1 MKNTSKVFKEKINV
15 SDSKKFLNAKETTV
29 KLKLMDKKMT
39 KQKHISKPLFFMS
52 PYGYYEAP
60 YGKIVDIY
68 NEGGCKSVGEYIENN
83 NISSTEYNGA
93 MKALFCDDSDNA
105 NELFEFMITHKK
117 FKHTEVIDEFIWCC
131 HSKFKLDLIWKVKEL
146 GIYKYD
152 IESNQYRLS
161 HYVNKILDHGS
172 INALIK
178 LLEYKPTL
186 FNNVD
191 FSYLFYKFNDSEY
204 GTDKYEFLN
213 YLFENE
219 YTNKEIMDNFTNFVH
234 CLTNNRS
241 LSLNM
246 KEDYFK
252 KVLDLISKNVSKEK
266 FEFLLEHLM
275 TELVYLYSRVQSL
288 YKFVEDDGE
297 KYNYY
302 YNVIDLIKYIKDL
315 YGRKFEIKFNVY
327 DSNNKKMCEKA
338 ENEKEDDYYYYE
350 NMLYDQMIF
359 NGYEFLSTFVSIFY
373 EDMLFN
379 KKDLIRYINS
389 KNDFLEREI
398 YGGKLNYFGTANII
412 FFVEYT
418 KILYK
423 FFLNIHKIVEGVDQK
438 ELEYFEELQE
448 KIDRNCQ
455 VVQRLYDKKIVLSV
469 SEYMRTTRFRN

>member
-1 MKNTSKVFKEKINV
+1 
-15 SDSKKFLNAKETTV
+15 
-29 KLKLMDKKMT
+29 MT
-39 KQKHISKPLFFMS
+39 KHISKPLFLHQ
-52 PYGYYEAP
+52 YGYYAAP

-68 NEGGCKSVGEYIENN
+68 NEGGCESVREYIENN

-93 MKALFCDDSDNA
+93 MKAIFADDSDNA
-105 NELFEFMITHKK
+105 NELFEFMITHEK

-152 IESNQYRLS
+152 IESNQYELS

-186 FNNVD
+186 FSNVN
-191 FSYLFYKFNDSEY
+191 FSYLFYKFDNSEF
-204 GTDKYEFLN
+204 GTDKYRFLN

-219 YTNKEIMDNFTNFVH
+219 YTNKEIMNNFTNFVR
-234 CLTNNRS
+234 CLINNRT
-241 LSLNM
+241 LSLNI
-246 KEDYFK
+246 KEDNFK

-266 FEFLLEHLM
+266 FEFLLENLI

-288 YKFVEDDGE
+288 YEFVEDDGE
-297 KYNYY
+297 KYRYY
-302 YNVIDLIKYIKDL
+302 YNVIELIKYINEV
-315 YGRKFEIKFNVY
+315 YGSKFKIRFNVY
-327 DSNNKKMCEKA
+327 DSNNKEICEKA
-338 ENEKEDDYYYYE
+338 EDEEDDYYYYD

-389 KNDFLEREI
+389 KNDFLERKI
-398 YGGKLNYFGTANII
+398 YGGNIHYSFNQNDII
-412 FFVEYT
+412 FFIEYAKT
-418 KILYK
+418 LYDL
-423 FFLNIHKIVEGVDQK
+423 FLNIHKIVEGIDPEEFEYFK
-438 ELEYFEELQE
+438 ELRE
-448 KIDRNCQ
+448 KINYNFQ
-455 VVQRLYDKKIVLSV
+455 VIQGLYDKTIVLTI
-469 SEYMRTTRFRN
+469 SEYIRTTRLRN